1 MKIICYT
8 ELTENGLLIHY
19 PSNEARA
26 EILHLYES
34 SKEKYN
40 GYFKIDIEKPYPP
53 RTTGKGSQN
62 NKFYALVT
70 EICKETGNDITDVK
84 DYLKERAIKRG
95 YPYEVNKLTGRIKPY
110 STTKV
115 DTQQMSALIEEA
127 LQLCAELGI
136 VVDEGEK
143 KIIML

>member
-40 GYFKIDIEKPYPP
+40 GYFKIDIQKPYPA
-53 RTTGKGSQN
+53 RTTGAGSQN

-70 EICKETGNDITDVK
+70 EICKVTGNDITDVK
-84 DYLKERAIKRG
+84 DALKEKAIKRG
-95 YPYEVNKLTGRIKPY
+95 YPYRVNKLTGRIKPY
-110 STTKV
+110 STTEV
-115 DTQQMSALIEEA
+115 NTLEMSYLIEEA
-127 LQLCAELGI
+127 IQECAEQGI
-136 VVDEGEK
+136 NPDIKE
-143 KIIML
+143 